1 MRILLFTDFA
11 PTKDNY
17 NGPSALCFHL
27 MKELQKEHEVE
38 VITTNANKVPEKI
51 LSKSESV
58 LLGHYIVCPR
68 TKWKRLLIS
77 RKTGWLFTPFFPKDM
92 LYLSRYKL
100 ERQTLKHIEAYKPDI
115 IFIYP
120 SYLTEV
126 CQQLKAY
133 PLYVIGPDC
142 SSINNMRALKDPVLY
157 LNNND
162 YNKECINLKKH
173 IAMEKRLCNYV
184 KKVFLVGRE
193 DTYLFNT
200 ITSSSKAIFLP
211 HPHYELGQ
219 QAKILNSEKLK
230 IVITGGYDVA
240 TKTDIDIMV
249 KTFHDKKNMG
259 KIISMTFL
267 GKNWGEI
274 TDKLKDCVEVHEKK
288 WVENYQKELLQY
300 DIQLFPISRGAGT
313 KGKVLD
319 ALGIGLLGIGSYYA
333 FENIAVKPGKDCL
346 MYKNAIEIPRL
357 LLQVFSNRSK
367 YEVMAQSGM
376 NAVRTWHCPDLCS
389 QILLREVSGKKA
401 EYDESKYYSEMK
413 I

>member
-17 NGPSALCFHL
+17 RGPSALCFHL

-38 VITTNANKVPEKI
+38 VITTNANKVPEKM
-51 LSKSESV
+51 LLENESA
-58 LLGHYIVCPR
+58 LLGRYIVCPR
-68 TKWKRLLIS
+68 TKWKKVLIS
-77 RKTGWLFTPFFPKDM
+77 RKTGRLFTPFFPKDM

-100 ERQTLKHIEAYKPDI
+100 ERHTLKHIEAYKPDV

-126 CQQLKAY
+126 CRQLKGY

-142 SSINNMRALKDPVLY
+142 SSINNMRALKDPALY

-173 IAMEKRLCNYV
+173 IAMEKRLCSYA

-193 DTYLFNT
+193 DTYLFNV
-200 ITSSSKAIFLP
+200 ITRSRKAIFLP
-211 HPHYELGQ
+211 HPHYVLRE

-230 IVITGGYDVA
+230 IVITGGYDFA
-240 TKTDIDIMV
+240 TKTDIDAMV
-249 KTFHDKKNMG
+249 VAFKNNKNMRG
-259 KIISMTFL
+259 IISVTFL

-274 TDKLKDCVEVHEKK
+274 TDKLKDYIEVHEKK

-313 KGKVLD
+313 KGKVLE
-319 ALGIGLLGIGSYYA
+319 ALGTGLLGIGSYYA
-333 FENIAVKPGKDCL
+333 FENIAAKPGKDCL
-346 MYKNAIEIPRL
+346 IYKNAIEIPRL
-357 LLQVFSNRSK
+357 LLHVLSDRSK
-367 YEVMAQSGM
+367 YQVMAQSGM
-376 NAVRTWHCPDLCS
+376 NAIRTWHRPDLCA
-389 QILLREVSGKKA
+389 QILLHEVIGEKV